1 MSELTLLPGNTVECS
16 WCKDPKPITET
27 TWFMPEPR
35 EIVLGCGMGGFTLS
49 CLVSKQVGSSALVT
63 VVEPR
68 TRLPFPPAF
77 QWLVFGWRQ
86 PEKIQRAPTSLVK
99 RKNVRMVSDRVEKV
113 DVNERTVET
122 QSQTI
127 RYDKLVISL
136 GTEFAFDQVPGLE
149 AYSHNAYSIEGALK
163 LRGAID
169 NFDGGSIAIGI
180 SRLPIKC
187 PPAPYELALLLEE
200 HFR

>member
-1 MSELTLLPGNTVECS
+1 
-16 WCKDPKPITET
+16 
-27 TWFMPEPR
+27 
-35 EIVLGCGMGGFTLS
+35 MGGFTASNLI
-49 CLVSKQVGSSALVT
+49 SKQVGSSGLVT

-68 TRLPFPPAF
+68 LRIPFAPAF

-86 PEKIQRAPTSLVK
+86 PEKIQRSPTGLSK
-99 RKNVRMVSDRVEKV
+99 RKNVRMVGDKVEKI
-113 DVNERTVET
+113 DVSGRTVKT
-122 QSQTI
+122 KSQTI

-136 GTEFAFDQVPGLE
+136 GTEFDFDQVPGLE

-163 LRGAID
+163 LREAID
-169 NFDGGSIAIGI
+169 NFDGGTIAIGI

-200 HFR
+200 HFRRAKRRADNEFARQLRSCALVPACMQP